1 MLTTV
6 GRLSGF
12 PAINLNNMK
21 ERLYPATDEEIRDAM
36 DDYGGFTSLNFIR
49 ISGNVV
55 VSADAVIVALKD
67 DPDEE
72 PATLYVINR
81 EDFPLT
87 ENRWDA
93 LKSKIW
99 ASPEVLVDI
108 KNAEMLVG
116 LDCGKPDNK
125 AALWAAMDSD
135 DDERIYLF
143 DDKPRDINGEWHG
156 CKGYIAEIDSN
167 LIPELTY
174 DNSPQQVTFNLVGQ

>member
-1 MLTTV
+1 
-6 GRLSGF
+6 
-12 PAINLNNMK
+12 MK

-55 VSADAVIVALKD
+55 VSSDAVIVVLKD

-81 EDFPLT
+81 EEFPLV
-87 ENRWDA
+87 ESRWDA

-108 KNAEMLVG
+108 KNAELTVRR
-116 LDCGKPDNK
+116 LDSDEPDK

-135 DDERIYLF
+135 DDKRIYLF

-174 DNSPQQVTFNLVGQ
+174 ENSPQQVTFNLVGQ